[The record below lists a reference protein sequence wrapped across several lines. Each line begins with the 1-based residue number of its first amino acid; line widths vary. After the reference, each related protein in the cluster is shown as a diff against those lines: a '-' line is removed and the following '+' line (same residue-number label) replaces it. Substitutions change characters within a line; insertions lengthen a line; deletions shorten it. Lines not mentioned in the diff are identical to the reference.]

1 MAILMAYFDESGID
15 PREQLCVV
23 AGFVGDVAQWTGFA
37 SDWIPAIRPRT
48 NLHMKDIRWH
58 NKRRY
63 PYSVELLE
71 KLGSIPHRYNLTPV
85 KMELRHQDHCEILA
99 GKVESEFTT
108 PYQLCATGCISTVL
122 SEVAGPKDEVLF
134 LFDWQEGKRADDFKR
149 LKALVYDWAKF
160 DKRVKDIDFRRREST
175 VCLDPADYLAFA
187 LLYRDI
193 DPESDRAKASAPILA
208 GERRRGHRYSREHLA
223 LLVQNAQT
231 EGMSPMLFEQLR
243 KAGWGEHGPPRG

>member
-1 MAILMAYFDESGID
+1 
-15 PREQLCVV
+15 
-23 AGFVGDVAQWTGFA
+23 
-37 SDWIPAIRPRT
+37 
-48 NLHMKDIRWH
+48 
-58 NKRRY
+58 
-63 PYSVELLE
+63 
-71 KLGSIPHRYNLTPV
+71 
-85 KMELRHQDHCEILA
+85 MELRHQDHCEILA

-223 LLVQNAQT
+223 PLVQNAQT